1 MGLESQ
7 TRYTNQTTLGLN
19 RLIRIGPELEQVR
32 VKCGLVGLGQ
42 QVEQVTQTCDQRVL
56 GYTV

>member
-7 TRYTNQTTLGLN
+7 THYTNQTTLGLN

-42 QVEQVTQTCDQRVL
+42 QVEQVTQTCDHP
-56 GYTV
+56 